1 MMAHALFILQNCDS
15 YEARLKTLGRS
26 TSGEDESSKR
36 QSQYAD
42 SDVAPE
48 ELDSVSQS
56 KLKQSSDGII
66 NCQGGTVPPGE
77 ARRPSKIDIP
87 CVVSI
92 EQEEDRN
99 CASCRKCC
107 LCYHL
112 WLKFQNFLFKVTH
125 DMLFES
131 AVTVC
136 IILNTAFLAV
146 EHHGMS
152 EELKHVLEIGNKV
165 FTTFFTTG
173 KY

>member
-1 MMAHALFILQNCDS
+1 MQHNAAVARALSSIAIKRSHCLFDDGPCPSFFILQNCDS

-92 EQEEDRN
+92 EQEEDRKPFN
-99 CASCRKCC
+99 GTMRSLQKS
-107 LCYHL
+107 
-112 WLKFQNFLFKVTH
+112 NV
-125 DMLFES
+125 
-131 AVTVC
+131 
-136 IILNTAFLAV
+136 AF
-146 EHHGMS
+146 
-152 EELKHVLEIGNKV
+152 
-165 FTTFFTTG
+165 
-173 KY
+173 